1 MLQYLLSS
9 KPGKPEWEFAMKFIV
24 SYITGKIYTP
34 PPEETRRRRARVV
47 AGAEETQIPRQM

>member
-1 MLQYLLSS
+1 MLLQS

-34 PPEETRRRRARVV
+34 PPEETRRRRR
-47 AGAEETQIPRQM
+47 GAITGEVGG